1 MCGRVR
7 VQSHAI
13 IRQACQIRIS
23 ISNET
28 ETQTTAMRKEIE
40 KGLKDE
46 LSTFTEKMELSFKNE
61 QKALQTPIELLKSE
75 NSSFKLQR

>member
-1 MCGRVR
+1 
-7 VQSHAI
+7 
-13 IRQACQIRIS
+13 
-23 ISNET
+23 
-28 ETQTTAMRKEIE
+28 MRKEIE

-61 QKALQTPIELLKSE
+61 QKALQTPIELLKSD